1 MQQQKQ
7 IIMYWFASNVFSAP
21 VCVQIKMA
29 QRDEAKAKEL
39 FENMFHPVQCHVIE
53 KPSVAMKVLVV
64 NEVWE
69 L

>member
-7 IIMYWFASNVFSAP
+7 IITYWFATNVFSAP
-21 VCVQIKMA
+21 VSVQINMA

-39 FENMFHPVQCHVIE
+39 FEEMFHPLSCIIIE
-53 KPSVAMKVLVV
+53 KPAAGTYLLI

>member
-7 IIMYWFASNVFSAP
+7 IILYWFASNVFSAP
-21 VCVQIKMA
+21 VCVQIKMV

-39 FENMFHPVQCHVIE
+39 FESMFDPLICSVME
-53 KPSVAMKVLVV
+53 KPVAGKFLLV